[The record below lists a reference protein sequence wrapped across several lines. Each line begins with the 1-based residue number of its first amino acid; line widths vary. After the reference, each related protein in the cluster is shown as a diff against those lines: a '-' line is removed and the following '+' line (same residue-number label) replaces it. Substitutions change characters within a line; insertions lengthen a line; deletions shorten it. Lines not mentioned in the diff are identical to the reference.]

1 MNLLSNAVKCTPQG
15 GAITLRAWLA
25 AGSLHMAV
33 QDTGV
38 GMGAETL
45 SLLFQRFQQAERS
58 QGGSGLGLFITKRIV
73 DAMSGH
79 ITYQSAPGRGTT
91 ALVSVP
97 VEALPVVCPPAEAA
111 RTDGPSRQRR
121 LARPLHVLIA
131 EDNDV
136 NRRILAR
143 FLEDLGCTYDAAADG
158 AEAVAKFR
166 AHQGAIDACL
176 LDLRMPVMDGIE
188 ATRAIRDIARQ
199 QNRCAQESNVTP
211 TSLHPTNQ
219 RTS

>member
-1 MNLLSNAVKCTPQG
+1 
-15 GAITLRAWLA
+15 
-25 AGSLHMAV
+25 MAV
-33 QDTGV
+33 EDTGV
-38 GMGAETL
+38 GMSAETL

-73 DAMSGH
+73 DAMSGQ
-79 ITYQSAPGRGTT
+79 ITYHSAPGRGTT
-91 ALVSVP
+91 AHVRVP
-97 VEALPVVCPPAEAA
+97 VEALPFACPLVEA
-111 RTDGPSRQRR
+111 RTDGLSRQRR

-158 AEAVAKFR
+158 AEAVAKFK
-166 AHQGAIDACL
+166 AQQGTIDACL

-188 ATRAIRDIARQ
+188 ATRARAATESVRSSCLTLQILHQTLVSQAQFATQTATTAHRRRDR
-199 QNRCAQESNVTP
+199 RRECGTG
-211 TSLHPTNQ
+211 
-219 RTS
+219 R